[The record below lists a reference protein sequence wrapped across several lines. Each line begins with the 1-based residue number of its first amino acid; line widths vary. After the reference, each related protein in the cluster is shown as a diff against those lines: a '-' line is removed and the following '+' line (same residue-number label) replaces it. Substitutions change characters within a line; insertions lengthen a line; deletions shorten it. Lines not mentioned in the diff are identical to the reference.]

1 MQFDA
6 LLLIVGLAVL
16 IAGGRAL
23 VEGASAL
30 AVRLGVAPIIV
41 GLTVVAF
48 GTSTPELVVNLAAA
62 FRGATEI
69 GFGNVVGSNIANIG
83 LLLAIT
89 AVATPL
95 TIHRTLVI
103 REIPMMI
110 LAAGAALVLGG
121 GAFLG
126 EAASGYTRG
135 DGLMLLLLFVVFLYY
150 TIGDALR
157 PQEDAAVPVP
167 ALGGAMLSGNR
178 ALTLIGVGLIGLV
191 VGGELTVRG
200 AVGVASAVGLSDA
213 VIGLTVIAVGTSLPE
228 LATTLTAARRGQG
241 DIAIGNIVGS
251 NIFNL
256 LFVWGISV
264 TIEPSAMPAGGVAD
278 LFVMTALSLLLL
290 PMVISQD
297 RLSRTEGIFMLVAY
311 AAYIGWLATRST
323 G

>member
-6 LLLIVGLAVL
+6 LLLILGLAVL

-30 AVRLGVAPIIV
+30 AVRLGVAPILV

-69 GFGNVVGSNIANIG
+69 GFGNVVGSSIANIG

-89 AVATPL
+89 AVVTPL

-126 EAASGYTRG
+126 EAVSGYTRG

-157 PQEDAAVPVP
+157 PQADVAVTVP
-167 ALGGAMLSGNR
+167 ALVESRPDNR
-178 ALTLIGVGLIGLV
+178 TWSLIGGGLLGLV

-200 AVGVASAVGLSDA
+200 AMGVAAAVGLSEA
-213 VIGLTVIAVGTSLPE
+213 VIGLTVVAVGTSLPE

-256 LFVWGISV
+256 LFIWGTSV
-264 TIEPSAMPAGGVAD
+264 TIEPSAMPDGGVTD
-278 LFVMTALSLLLL
+278 LLVMTALSLVLL
-290 PMVISQD
+290 PMVISQN
-297 RLSRTEGIFMLVAY
+297 RLSRTEGVFMLVGY
-311 AAYIGWLATRST
+311 AAYIGWLAARST